1 MRAVSG
7 EVLCGVMDPPNPPNS
22 PASECKA
29 THIFAQDVALP
40 DQTLADHNT

>member
-1 MRAVSG
+1 MILPRGCIPSTISKSND
-7 EVLCGVMDPPNPPNS
+7 LQ
-22 PASECKA
+22 KKKH